1 MFSAWP
7 EKIFNVSCDCGRD
20 RWCFETAKCLYFYYV
35 GVASVEFEV
44 LFFFLPSLERPRRY
58 TCTFSSSQ
66 RSCQKKHEI
75 HPDDCVVQSRQVT
88 ELQLHKCLNFQRKDL
103 FF

>member
-7 EKIFNVSCDCGRD
+7 EKSFNVSCDCGRG

-44 LFFFLPSLERPRRY
+44 LFFFS
-58 TCTFSSSQ
+58 
-66 RSCQKKHEI
+66 
-75 HPDDCVVQSRQVT
+75 VT
-88 ELQLHKCLNFQRKDL
+88 RKTAAL
-103 FF
+103 YMHV